1 MQMDRPPAGA
11 AGFPAERMLN
21 LFMAYQINVLKMIMK
36 LDEESFAGLETI
48 ATILCPQYLS

>member
-1 MQMDRPPAGA
+1 
-11 AGFPAERMLN
+11 MLN